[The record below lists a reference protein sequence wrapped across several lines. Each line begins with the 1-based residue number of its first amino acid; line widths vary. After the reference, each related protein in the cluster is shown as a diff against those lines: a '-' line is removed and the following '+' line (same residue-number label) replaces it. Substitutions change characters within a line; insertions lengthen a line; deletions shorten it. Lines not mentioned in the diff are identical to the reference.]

1 MADQRQVQRA
11 KTRAWLHKG
20 GEDDG
25 REILNKSHWRRA
37 TVQGCGSFL
46 LAELLLG
53 KEKP

>member
-11 KTRAWLHKG
+11 QTRVWLHKG
-20 GEDDG
+20 GKEVG

-37 TVQGCGSFL
+37 TVQGRGSFL

-53 KEKP
+53 KGKP